1 MIEKILFS
9 GEFMPRVLILMSDTG
24 GGHRASAQALAAG
37 FAERYGDRFDVQM
50 IDLWTNY
57 TPWPINQVPKSYR
70 ALVTDY
76 LWLWKVAWRTGEQNV
91 VTEPGMRLVGRLVRR
106 AIRRAFDEYQP
117 DVVISVHPLMQH
129 VPLRLLRHTLH
140 SSIPFVTV
148 VTDLV
153 SVAPVWYHPDV
164 DRCFVASE
172 EAVRRARRAGLRE
185 SQICLVGLPIRP
197 AFARPVGEKKALRL
211 TLGLEAERM
220 TALLVGGG
228 EGMGPV
234 GEIACAAAAR
244 LAADGRDSQLVVIC
258 GRNEGL
264 RQELSAHLWPVP
276 VRVEGFVQNT
286 PEWMAASDCVVT
298 KAGPGTI
305 AEALVCGLPILLTGF
320 IPGQEEGNVPFVT
333 ENGVGTYS
341 EDPSQIAAILSRW
354 FGPER
359 EKLAEMGAKAKALG
373 RPQATFEIVEAIV
386 GLLDN

>member
-1 MIEKILFS
+1 MQ
-9 GEFMPRVLILMSDTG
+9 RVLILMSDTG

-50 IDLWTNY
+50 VDLWTDY

-76 LWLWKVAWRTGEQNV
+76 LWLWKIAWRTGEQNV
-91 VTEPGMRLVGRLVRR
+91 VTKPGLRLVGRLVRR

-129 VPLRLLRHTLH
+129 APLRLLRHKLH

-153 SVAPVWYHPDV
+153 SVASVWYHPEV

-172 EAVRRARRAGLRE
+172 EAVRRARRAGLRDN
-185 SQICLVGLPIRP
+185 QICLVGLPIRP
-197 AFARPVGEKKALRL
+197 TFAQPVEGKESLRL
-211 TLGLEAERM
+211 SLGLENGQM

-228 EGMGPV
+228 EGMGPM
-234 GEIACAAAAR
+234 GEIARSAAAR
-244 LAADGRDSQLVVIC
+244 LAADGRSAQLVVIC
-258 GRNEGL
+258 GRNESL
-264 RQELSAHLWPVP
+264 RRELSAHPWPLP
-276 VRVEGFVQNT
+276 VRVEGFAQNM
-286 PEWMAASDCVVT
+286 PEWMGASDCVVT

-333 ENGVGTYS
+333 ENGVGAYN
-341 EDPSQIAAILSRW
+341 EDPAQIGAILSGW

-359 EKLAEMGAKAKALG
+359 ERLAEMGAKAIAMG
-373 RPQATFEIVEAIV
+373 RPQATFEIVETIA
-386 GLLDN
+386 GLLDR

>member
-1 MIEKILFS
+1 MQ
-9 GEFMPRVLILMSDTG
+9 RVLILMSDTG

-50 IDLWTNY
+50 VDLWSNY

-76 LWLWKVAWRTGEQNV
+76 LWLWKAAWRTGEQTV

-117 DVVISVHPLMQH
+117 DIVISVHPLMQH

-153 SVAPVWYHPDV
+153 SVASVWYHPEV

-172 EAVRRARRAGLRE
+172 EAVRRAKRVGLRD

-197 AFARPVGEKKALRL
+197 AFAKPVAAKESLRL
-211 TLGLEAERM
+211 SLGLERDRM

-234 GEIACAAAAR
+234 GEIARSVAAR
-244 LAADGRDSQLVVIC
+244 LAADGRNAQLVVIC
-258 GRNEGL
+258 GRNEALYG
-264 RQELSAHLWPVP
+264 QLSAYPWPLP
-276 VRVEGFVQNT
+276 VRVEGFVQNM

-333 ENGVGTYS
+333 ENGVGAYS
-341 EDPSQIAAILSRW
+341 EDPAQIAAILSRW
-354 FGPER
+354 FGPQQAR
-359 EKLAEMGAKAKALG
+359 LVEMGIKAKTMG
-373 RPQATFEIVEAIV
+373 RPQATFEIVEAIA
-386 GLLDN
+386 GLLDG